1 MILIWNPITQ
11 IFHFSWVLD
20 PTRGFKPT
28 WKTEATKSHLI
39 IFPVLPFQWRLI
51 AVDWL
56 GFLPWVPNAARWLW
70 GHLQRWIPNKPLKKT
85 RKRVRRGSAW
95 GFFVFFRRWFSGK
108 EWNNGKTPGFRK
120 KQKKRM
126 RKKMLCAQI
135 LFYFQ
140 SWGLRV
146 LMLLCLFLQKHSWQT
161 CRGTLWPLLCDQGG
175 EFSQSRCSSCI
186 AGVRDRD
193 CSNSRIAPLWW
204 EQRNAHMLRAGW
216 CAARRLRSKRHINC
230 CICTDDDTSGFTDL
244 HHEIPNS
251 TTDQDQSRRDCWVVF
266 SNIFKIFTPTWGD
279 GPVWQ
284 A

>member
-28 WKTEATKSHLI
+28 RKTQATKSHLI

-108 EWNNGKTPGFRK
+108 EWNNWKTPAFRK

-135 LFYFQ
+135 PFFFKV
-140 SWGLRV
+140 WVLRYWCCSV
-146 LMLLCLFLQKHSWQT
+146 CSCKSTAGGPGGGPYDHFSVTKEENSAKADAQAALQAS
-161 CRGTLWPLLCDQGG
+161 GI
-175 EFSQSRCSSCI
+175 EI
-186 AGVRDRD
+186 AWTR
-193 CSNSRIAPLWW
+193 
-204 EQRNAHMLRAGW
+204 
-216 CAARRLRSKRHINC
+216 K
-230 CICTDDDTSGFTDL
+230 
-244 HHEIPNS
+244 
-251 TTDQDQSRRDCWVVF
+251 
-266 SNIFKIFTPTWGD
+266 
-279 GPVWQ
+279 
-284 A
+284 